1 MDKTFYKERIME
13 LINNTDN
20 LEFLE
25 LIYRFVRK
33 LLGQV
38 SNLVLF

>member
-25 LIYRFVRK
+25 LIYRLVKK
-33 LLGQV
+33 LLD
-38 SNLVLF
+38 